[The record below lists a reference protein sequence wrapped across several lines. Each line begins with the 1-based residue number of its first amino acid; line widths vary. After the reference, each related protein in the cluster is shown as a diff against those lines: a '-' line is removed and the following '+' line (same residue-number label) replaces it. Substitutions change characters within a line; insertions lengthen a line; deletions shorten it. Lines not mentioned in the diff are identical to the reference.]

1 MANDIYLKG
10 KVWDDVPGVDLPI
23 DGGGSQLFV
32 DPTPTTAT
40 KPDVA
45 AGKMFFDSSGTLQT
59 GTGSGGGGTITLQ
72 TKSKT
77 YTPSTS
83 QQTDQITPDSGYD
96 GLEEVDITVNAVA
109 AGTAGTPT
117 ATKGAV
123 SNHSVSVTPSVTNT
137 TGYITGSTINGTAVT
152 VSASELV
159 SGTKSISANGT
170 GIDVTEYAAVDV
182 AVPSGGA
189 QLTTLTYR
197 YSPITQTSTD
207 TITPPQGYDGLS
219 EVDLEINNPS
229 AVTNC
234 GINGEY
240 STVNGQRKWTA
251 SAVCNCTSAGWVN
264 KGTVDTEDWTLNA
277 VASNTSITPTESTQ
291 YLGGTNYMME
301 GQATINA
308 INSNYVGSAVPRR
321 TDTDLSG
328 VYDDGVYSVNVPPG
342 YYELSAYKTAPNG
355 TEGTPTA
362 TKGTVTNHSVTV
374 TPSVTNTQGFIEGGT
389 HSGTAVT
396 VSASELVSGSET
408 KTQNGTYDVTNLA
421 EIVVD
426 VSGGGGSGT
435 QIGTATKSISSDS
448 FSIQFTNL
456 LGNPTS
462 FAVTSDHSVS
472 SNGTVTAV
480 VFDGSSLH
488 GQTIDGQVIASTDFT
503 SSYSGSTLT
512 VSAGD
517 AMFTTGTYKLVY
529 SYNGSDVYTSDVQ
542 VGSGAT
548 SITFTGLSGEP
559 DYFSCIF
566 KSSFGASSGY
576 QRVISVA
583 YDGADVYG
591 LEMDSSAKYSDSHWT
606 YTYNNGSLTIT
617 SQGTNA
623 GGYFHQPGYYQLT
636 YAIGSGSGGNYQT
649 KTVTPSTSQIVV
661 TADSGYDALSQV
673 TVNAIV
679 SGTEGTPTATKGTV
693 SNHSVTVTPSV
704 TNSQGFIE
712 GGTHSG
718 TAVTV
723 TASELVSGSETKTAN
738 GTYDVTNLAQL
749 VVNVSGSSSNFT
761 LLGTKSLGT
770 ISTNSTTDTDTG
782 QTLVLTGWN
791 DYDLLVCECSVN
803 TKTNGRHAETTRLA
817 WLTASSNIS
826 TKNGCTFATATHNTK
841 LSSNG
846 TATARSNTTAYGV
859 YAKAGTIS
867 GSNLTLTIYQ
877 RYNST
882 ATGTINGNYTLR
894 VYGCKIYDLIGG

>member
-1 MANDIYLKG
+1 MANDYILKDQ
-10 KVWDDVPGVDLPI
+10 VWEDVPGVNLPI

-45 AGKMFFDSSGTLQT
+45 AGKKFFDSSGVLQT

-83 QQTDQITPDSGYD
+83 QQTDAITADNGYD

-109 AGTAGTPT
+109 SGTAGTPT

-123 SNHSVSVTPSVTNT
+123 SNHSIAVTPSVTNT

-182 AVPSGGA
+182 DVPSGGA

-197 YSPITQTSTD
+197 YSPITQNSTD
-207 TITPPQGYDGLS
+207 TITPPPGYDGLS
-219 EVDLEINNPS
+219 EVDLEINNRS
-229 AVTNC
+229 AVVY
-234 GINGEY
+234 GGMNGEY
-240 STVNGQRKWTA
+240 STVGNQRKWTA
-251 SAVCNCTSAGWVN
+251 SSFCNCSSAGWIN
-264 KGTVDTEDWTLNA
+264 TGAVDTEDWVLNA
-277 VASNTSITPTESTQ
+277 VPSGTTVTPSTSSQTVGGQNYMMEGPVTINAVTPADINGVISSASYSTVNNQRKWTVNSAYYCEAEGWVTEGEGGVNPTVYNAIAANTYITPTESTQ
-291 YLGGTNYMME
+291 YLGDANYMME
-301 GQATINA
+301 GQVVINA

-328 VYDDGVYSVNVPPG
+328 VYDDGVYSVNVPSG
-342 YYELSAYKTAPNG
+342 YYQYGCYTTAPNG

-362 TKGTVTNHSVTV
+362 TKGTVT
-374 TPSVTNTQGFIEGGT
+374 
-389 HSGTAVT
+389 
-396 VSASELVSGSET
+396 
-408 KTQNGTYDVTNLA
+408 
-421 EIVVD
+421 
-426 VSGGGGSGT
+426 
-435 QIGTATKSISSDS
+435 
-448 FSIQFTNL
+448 
-456 LGNPTS
+456 
-462 FAVTSDHSVS
+462 
-472 SNGTVTAV
+472 
-480 VFDGSSLH
+480 
-488 GQTIDGQVIASTDFT
+488 
-503 SSYSGSTLT
+503 
-512 VSAGD
+512 
-517 AMFTTGTYKLVY
+517 
-529 SYNGSDVYTSDVQ
+529 
-542 VGSGAT
+542 
-548 SITFTGLSGEP
+548 
-559 DYFSCIF
+559 
-566 KSSFGASSGY
+566 
-576 QRVISVA
+576 
-583 YDGADVYG
+583 
-591 LEMDSSAKYSDSHWT
+591 
-606 YTYNNGSLTIT
+606 
-617 SQGTNA
+617 
-623 GGYFHQPGYYQLT
+623 
-636 YAIGSGSGGNYQT
+636 
-649 KTVTPSTSQIVV
+649 
-661 TADSGYDALSQV
+661 
-673 TVNAIV
+673 
-679 SGTEGTPTATKGTV
+679 
-693 SNHSVTVTPSV
+693 NHSVTVTPSV

-803 TKTNGRHAETTRLA
+803 TKTNNRHAETTRLA

-846 TATARSNTTAYGV
+846 TATARSNTTPYGV